1 MNINKQ
7 PEFTGYYSLKA
18 NVIDLDSPH
27 TPDIQCPKR
36 S

>member
-7 PEFTGYYSLKA
+7 PEFVGYDSLKA
-18 NVIDLDSPH
+18 NVIDLGSPH
-27 TPDIQCPKR
+27 TLDTQNPKR

>member
-7 PEFTGYYSLKA
+7 PEFAGYYSLKA
-18 NVIDLDSPH
+18 NVIDLGSPH
-27 TPDIQCPKR
+27 TPDIQSPKR